1 MSYINNRGCSDHIRT
16 IPDWYWHQMVAGGF
30 QQGEEDNESYLF
42 MDTSEPEVLCTIKKH
57 RGRPIK
63 GYCYSPDDAGE
74 VG

>member
-1 MSYINNRGCSDHIRT
+1 
-16 IPDWYWHQMVAGGF
+16 MVAGGF

>member
-1 MSYINNRGCSDHIRT
+1 MAFCPATSNVGT
-16 IPDWYWHQMVAGGF
+16 VAGAVYLCG
-30 QQGEEDNESYLF
+30 DNSYLF
-42 MDTSEPEVLCTIKKH
+42 MDTSEPEVCAQFKH